1 MERTEERAVWFPMK
15 SQYTV
20 SSVLAAQQLGMRE
33 GDLTAVQTKQQEDVQ
48 TKQQEEIYLLNST
61 TAKLWLF

>member
-1 MERTEERAVWFPMK
+1 MERTKEERAVWFPMK

-33 GDLTAVQTKQQEDVQ
+33 GDLTAVQTKQQE
-48 TKQQEEIYLLNST
+48 EIYLLNST